1 MAAEPQGHPVGGI
14 ADLVTLPRPFTEGV
28 TLRRGEPGD
37 AEAMQAF
44 VLDVFPDEEGGPDV
58 PVSIWARDL
67 LERPHPSFD
76 CEMFALAVD
85 DRSGEIIASTA
96 LIPQTWTY
104 GGIPFGVGRPEIV
117 GTRADWRRR
126 GLAGGLMDLVHDWS
140 ARAGDLVQA
149 ITGIPWF
156 YRRFGYEMALDL
168 VNGHAV
174 PLGGLPPAPEAE
186 PCSMR
191 PAGEKDVAFLTATYR
206 SGTRR
211 YLVVTDF
218 DEEMWRLELGGR
230 SAGGSQVRELWVVER
245 DDEPVGMVVTAPE
258 VWRGSLWVTA
268 FELVPGVSWGEVT
281 PSVLR
286 RLGTMA
292 AAKGAHQIRL
302 ASGDHPAAEVLPHLL
317 QPVEGYAWY
326 VRVPDVAGFVRHI
339 APVIE
344 DRLAA
349 GPFVAHSGEV
359 RLSFYTSGIRIRLDG
374 GRLAEVEPWEPE
386 HLEDGDLLFPDLTF
400 LRLLFGSSSVFEL
413 AASRADCRIQ
423 SRLAA
428 PLVDAMFPKGPSS
441 VLGVA

>member
-1 MAAEPQGHPVGGI
+1 M
-14 ADLVTLPRPFTEGV
+14 TLPRPFTEGV
-28 TLRRGEPGD
+28 TLRCGEPGD
-37 AEAMQAF
+37 AAALEAF
-44 VLDVFPDEEGGPDV
+44 VLDVFPDHDGGPDV
-58 PVSIWARDL
+58 PASIWARDL
-67 LERPHPSFD
+67 IERPHPRFD
-76 CEMFALAVD
+76 SRMIAFAVD
-85 DRSGEIIASTA
+85 DRSGEIIGSTA

-126 GLAGGLMDLVHDWS
+126 GLAGALMEIAHDWS
-140 ARAGDLVQA
+140 AGAGHLAQA

-168 VNGHAV
+168 GSGHATS
-174 PLGGLPPAPEAE
+174 LGGLAPAPEEE
-186 PCSMR
+186 PCSLR
-191 PAGEKDVAFLTATYR
+191 IAGEDDAPFLTATYR
-206 SGTRR
+206 SGMERF
-211 YLVVTDF
+211 LVVTEL
-218 DEEMWRLELGGR
+218 DEELWRFELGGR
-230 SAGGSQVRELWVVER
+230 TAGGSHVRELWVVER
-245 DDEPVGMVVTAPE
+245 EEEPVGMVVTVPG
-258 VWRGSLWVTA
+258 VWRGSLWVTV
-268 FELVPGVSWGEVT
+268 FELAPGVSWGEVA

-286 RLGTMA
+286 RLA
-292 AAKGAHQIRL
+292 PVAEARGAHQIRL
-302 ASGDHPAAEVLPHLL
+302 ACGDHPAARVLPHLL
-317 QPVEGYAWY
+317 HPVEGYAWY
-326 VRVPDVAGFVRHI
+326 LRVPDVAGFIRHV

-344 DRLAA
+344 GRLAG

-359 RLSFYTSGIRIRLDG
+359 RLSFYTSGVRLRLIG

-428 PLVDAMFPKGPSS
+428 PLVDAMFPKRPSS